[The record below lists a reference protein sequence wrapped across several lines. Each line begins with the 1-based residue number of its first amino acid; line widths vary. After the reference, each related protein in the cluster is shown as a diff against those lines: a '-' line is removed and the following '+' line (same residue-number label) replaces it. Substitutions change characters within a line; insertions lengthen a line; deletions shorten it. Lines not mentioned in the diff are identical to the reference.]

1 MTPEE
6 LKKYVCLNDRI
17 FPNNWGDYLKI
28 LEIRV
33 GHPCTPLILGGS
45 VCSDEEKRERLLLQI
60 DFASNNKN
68 IYEKLKN
75 NILSLKESDWIHKS
89 DHLQI

>member
-17 FPNNWGDYLKI
+17 YPKNWGDYLQI
-28 LEIRV
+28 LEIKA

-45 VCSDEEKRERLLLQI
+45 DASDEEKKERLLLQI

-89 DHLQI
+89 DQLLI

>member
-28 LEIRV
+28 LEIRS

-45 VCSDEEKRERLLLQI
+45 ECSDEEKRERLLLQI

-75 NILSLKESDWIHKS
+75 NILSLKESDWVHKGEF
-89 DHLQI
+89 

>member
-17 FPNNWGDYLKI
+17 FPNNWGDYFKI
-28 LEIRV
+28 LEIRS

-45 VCSDEEKRERLLLQI
+45 DASDEEKRERLLLQI

-75 NILSLKESDWIHKS
+75 NILSLKESDWVHKGEF
-89 DHLQI
+89 